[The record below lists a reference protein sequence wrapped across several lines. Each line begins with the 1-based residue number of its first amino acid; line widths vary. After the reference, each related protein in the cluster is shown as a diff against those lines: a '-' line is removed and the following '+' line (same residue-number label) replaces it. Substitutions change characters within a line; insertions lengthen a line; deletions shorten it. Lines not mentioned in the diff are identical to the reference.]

1 MASVESIPYLIFCAW
16 EIIFP
21 FEDHYKTILFWLLA
35 SYRDFSSDRYFPRK
49 LFLLSSI
56 FRLPQKKACLWQP
69 VWVDHSLCIWT
80 FTLFVIVFPMWPGV
94 RIFVCSVFS
103 WFVSSLWFVK
113 FDFLFYCMVF
123 SISSYV
129 LIIIL
134 VVSCNLGF
142 CLFLRH
148 YIWSYLNCVWLNLQV
163 QSAGPSKTL
172 PIAPFLLCVCRASS
186 ILSRYVLLT
195 F

>member
-1 MASVESIPYLIFCAW
+1 MNSGFQFQFQYQCRKVSSQDSVLVSNLTFWYRLFLLCCIDCFAILFSFTHGLPWKYPIPIFCAW

-56 FRLPQKKACLWQP
+56 CWLPQKKACLWQP
-69 VWVDHSLCIWT
+69 VWVDYSLCIWT
-80 FTLFVIVFPMWPGV
+80 FTLFVIVFPMRPGV

-113 FDFLFYCMVF
+113 FDFLFYCMVP
-123 SISSYV
+123 
-129 LIIIL
+129 L
-134 VVSCNLGF
+134 V
-142 CLFLRH
+142 
-148 YIWSYLNCVWLNLQV
+148 
-163 QSAGPSKTL
+163 
-172 PIAPFLLCVCRASS
+172 FLLMC
-186 ILSRYVLLT
+186 
-195 F
+195 